1 MKRYN
6 IINHFIKKNNYTSYL
21 EIGYGSGHN
30 YTHIDIP
37 NKIGVDPNPNENA
50 PITSTSDDFFS
61 KNIEYFDIIFIDGMH
76 RRKYVENDINNSL
89 NFLKENGTIVMHDCN
104 PPTFEYQTEEH
115 TPSVPGW
122 CGDTWK
128 AFVDFRSREDL
139 FMYTVDTDWGC
150 GVIKRGKQNP
160 ILIEEEDLNYENLN
174 SNRKEWL
181 NLITVEE
188 FISKDIE
195 GVLK

>member
-1 MKRYN
+1 
-6 IINHFIKKNNYTSYL
+6 
-21 EIGYGSGHN
+21 
-30 YTHIDIP
+30 
-37 NKIGVDPNPNENA
+37 
-50 PITSTSDDFFS
+50 
-61 KNIEYFDIIFIDGMH
+61 
-76 RRKYVENDINNSL
+76 
-89 NFLKENGTIVMHDCN
+89 
-104 PPTFEYQTEEH
+104 
-115 TPSVPGW
+115 
-122 CGDTWK
+122 
-128 AFVDFRSREDL
+128 
-139 FMYTVDTDWGC
+139 MYTVDTDWGC